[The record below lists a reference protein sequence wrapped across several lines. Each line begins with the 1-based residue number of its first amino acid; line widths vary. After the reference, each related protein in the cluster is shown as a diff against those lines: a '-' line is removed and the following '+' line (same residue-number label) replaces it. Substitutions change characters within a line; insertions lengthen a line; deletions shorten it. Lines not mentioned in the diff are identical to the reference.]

1 MPSAGASDRLLKR
14 ILPRRWNSFTEIGYH
29 TRPRFLYLPHISDIR
44 MKTAQEMRVNSVA
57 LIDGQPWLIQ
67 KAEFTKSG
75 RNSAIVKMKLNNLLN
90 GSKTE
95 TVYKADDKMEPVILE
110 RKEVNLSYISGE
122 DYVFMDPEYNSY
134 ELRAEDLES
143 VLPFIEEGMNDVCEA
158 VFFEGK
164 VISVDLPTTIVRQ
177 VVYTENAA
185 RGDTSGKVMKPAKL
199 RNGTEIKVAE
209 FVDIDDWIEIDTRDG
224 SYKGRTQAPQ
234 A

>member
-1 MPSAGASDRLLKR
+1 MPSAGVSDRLLKR

-75 RNSAIVKMKLNNLLN
+75 RNSAIVKMKLKNLLN

>member
-1 MPSAGASDRLLKR
+1 
-14 ILPRRWNSFTEIGYH
+14 
-29 TRPRFLYLPHISDIR
+29 
-44 MKTAQEMRVNSVA
+44 MKLAQELRVGNV
-57 LIDGQPWLIQ
+57 IMIGKDPMVVQR
-67 KAEFTKSG
+67 AEYNKSG
-75 RNSAIVKMKLNNLLN
+75 RNAAVVKMKFKNLLTDAP
-90 GSKTE
+90 SE
-95 TVYKADDKMEPVILE
+95 SVYKADDKMEPVILE
-110 RKEVNLSYISGE
+110 RKEVTLSYINGE

-143 VLPFIEEGMNDVCEA
+143 VLPFIEEGMTDVCEA

-185 RGDTSGKVMKPAKL
+185 RGDTSGKVMKPGKL

-209 FVDIDDWIEIDTRDG
+209 FVEIDDWIEIDTRDG

>member
-75 RNSAIVKMKLNNLLN
+75 RNSAIVKMKLKNLLN